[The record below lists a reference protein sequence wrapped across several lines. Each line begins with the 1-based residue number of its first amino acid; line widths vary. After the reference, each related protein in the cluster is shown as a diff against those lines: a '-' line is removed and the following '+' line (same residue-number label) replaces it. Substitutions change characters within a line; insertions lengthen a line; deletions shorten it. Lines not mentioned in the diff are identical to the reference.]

1 MNEGQGYRRLTTGG
15 ATGCAPPSAVTLRDV
30 RDGPAAPHDLQIQ
43 RKVTIMPLFEYC
55 QQLDPPCE
63 GAAHSDAQSRA
74 ADPALERRVKL
85 AAVLQCAGALMEQD
99 ADGAAL
105 LLDGVLRAIAA
116 EWFREQARPEP
127 AVHALLAELQAAAP
141 RLAGRLRLALRAPH
155 AQARLF
161 HAWALLHDVLAV
173 A

>member
-1 MNEGQGYRRLTTGG
+1 
-15 ATGCAPPSAVTLRDV
+15 LRDV

-63 GAAHSDAQSRA
+63 GAAHSDAENCA
-74 ADPALERRVKL
+74 ADLALERRVKL

-127 AVHALLAELQAAAP
+127 AVHALLAELQATAP

>member
-1 MNEGQGYRRLTTGG
+1 MKVRVTAGSPP
-15 ATGCAPPSAVTLRDV
+15 AAPPACALPSAVTLRDV

-55 QQLDPPCE
+55 QRLDPPCE
-63 GAAHSDAQSRA
+63 GAARSDAESCA
-74 ADPALERRVKL
+74 ADPVVERRVKL

>member
-1 MNEGQGYRRLTTGG
+1 
-15 ATGCAPPSAVTLRDV
+15 
-30 RDGPAAPHDLQIQ
+30 
-43 RKVTIMPLFEYC
+43 MPLFEYC
-55 QQLDPPCE
+55 QRLDPPCE
-63 GAAHSDAQSRA
+63 GAAHSDAQSCA

-116 EWFREQARPEP
+116 EWFREQAQPQP
-127 AVHALLAELQAAAP
+127 PVHALLAELQATAP

-161 HAWALLHDVLAV
+161 HAWALFHDVLAV